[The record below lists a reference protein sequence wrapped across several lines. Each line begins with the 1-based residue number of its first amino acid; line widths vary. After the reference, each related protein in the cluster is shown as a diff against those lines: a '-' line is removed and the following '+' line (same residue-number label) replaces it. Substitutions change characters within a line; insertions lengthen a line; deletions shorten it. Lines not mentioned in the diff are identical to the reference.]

1 MEYRFNYNVTGP
13 NRKRLV
19 EAIAEIHGGTPRY
32 LGAPTF
38 AYGVDC
44 FTVSKNGAVTFD
56 GGKVERDAV
65 KALVEGLERRG
76 FVADAAQEAANA
88 PVTAIPATEALT
100 VGDAPESRQEATVA
114 ETCGFCPEFPRDGIT
129 DAAIDNLRKLV
140 DSKAAL
146 IRKALGADSL
156 DIIATDETVSFPWF
170 QNDIRD
176 EDKAAVARFLER
188 LIAAAGSQK
197 RVTAKEKP
205 VENEKYAFRC
215 FLLRLGFIGDEY
227 KADRKALLRNLTG
240 SSAFRSGGPKA
251 GDERTAKE

>member
-19 EAIAEIHGGTPRY
+19 EAVAEIHGGTPRY

-38 AYGVDC
+38 AYEVDC
-44 FTVSKNGAVTFD
+44 FTVSKDGAVTFD
-56 GGKVERDAV
+56 GGSVERDAA
-65 KALVEGLERRG
+65 KALVEGLERHG

-129 DAAIDNLRKLV
+129 DAAIDNLRKLT

-156 DIIATDETVSFPWF
+156 DIITTDETVSFPWF

-176 EDKAAVARFLER
+176 EDKAAVARFLKR

-227 KADRKALLRNLTG
+227 KADRKVLLRNLTG

>member
-1 MEYRFNYNVTGP
+1 MEYTFNYNVTGP
-13 NRKRLV
+13 DRKRLV

-38 AYGVDC
+38 AYEVDC
-44 FTVSKNGAVTFD
+44 FTVSKDGAVTFD
-56 GGKVERDAV
+56 SDRAERDAV

-76 FVADAAQEAANA
+76 FETDAAQGAADA

-100 VGDAPESRQEATVA
+100 VEDAQESPQEAAVA
-114 ETCGFCPEFPRDGIT
+114 ETRRFCAEFPRDGIT
-129 DAAIDNLRKLV
+129 DAALENLRKLT

-146 IRKALGADSL
+146 IRKALGADNL

-176 EDKAAVARFLER
+176 EDKAAVTRFLER
-188 LIAAAGSQK
+188 LIAAAGNQK

-215 FLLRLGFIGDEY
+215 FLLRLGFIGDAY

-240 SSAFRSGGPKA
+240 SSAFRSGGPKTGNEHA
-251 GDERTAKE
+251 AEE

>member
-13 NRKRLV
+13 DRKRLV
-19 EAIAEIHGGTPRY
+19 EAIAEIHGGTPHY

-56 GGKVERDAV
+56 GDKMERDAV
-65 KALVEGLERRG
+65 KALVEELERRG

-100 VGDAPESRQEATVA
+100 VGDAPESRQEAAVA
-114 ETCGFCPEFPRDGIT
+114 ETRRFCAEFPRDGIT
-129 DAAIDNLRKLV
+129 DAALENLRKLV

-176 EDKAAVARFLER
+176 EDKAAFARFLER
-188 LIAAAGSQK
+188 LIAAAGSRK
-197 RVTAKEKP
+197 RVTAKEKS